1 MQVMN
6 AKILYRVTGI
16 VLSGMLL
23 SACNTAGTGGTSTTE
38 DTLGLGQQTSN
49 VNKKNN
55 TANDQSRNLR
65 GFCPRTII
73 RDGTE
78 TYREFDPP
86 AENGAK
92 EVSFQSTISEVAR
105 ECNYSGSNLNV
116 RVGIRGRAING
127 PSGKTG
133 NFVVPIR
140 VAVVDAAKEVKYS
153 TLHQVS
159 VTLPP
164 SSNTS
169 AFSFID
175 SNINL
180 PAPDKPN
187 LIIYVG
193 FDEGPPEGSE
203 TQAN

>member
-1 MQVMN
+1 MHVMN
-6 AKILYRVTGI
+6 AKILYRVSGVVLAGM
-16 VLSGMLL
+16 VLSG
-23 SACNTAGTGGTSTTE
+23 CNTAGTGGTNATE
-38 DTLGLGQQTSN
+38 DTLGLGQQASTAESN
-49 VNKKNN
+49 A
-55 TANDQSRNLR
+55 TANDQARNLR

-86 AENGAK
+86 LENGSTP
-92 EVSFQSTISEVAR
+92 VSFQSTIREVAR

-116 RVGIRGRAING
+116 RVGVRGRAING

-133 NFVVPIR
+133 DFLVPIR
-140 VAVVDAAKEVKYS
+140 VAVVDAAREVKYS
-153 TLHQVS
+153 VLHQVS
-159 VTLPP
+159 VTIPP
-164 SSNTS
+164 TSNTS

-187 LIIYVG
+187 LVIYVG

-203 TQAN
+203 EN